1 MDDIKSIF
9 CKGLLRED
17 TFVNED
23 FKYAVVNN
31 MREYLE
37 FDEKDKKEILQKMHE
52 AMEEVDEK
60 GKVKKLINEEGKKVK

>member
-1 MDDIKSIF
+1 MGNVTGRFIKSLII
-9 CKGLLRED
+9 ET

-37 FDEKDKKEILQKMHE
+37 FDDKEEIQRKMWE
-52 AMEEVDEK
+52 AMNEVDEEE
-60 GKVKKLINEEGKKVK
+60 KVKKLSNEEEKKIR

>member
-1 MDDIKSIF
+1 MNVDKSVSSHYMKSLII
-9 CKGLLRED
+9 EN

-37 FDEKDKKEILQKMHE
+37 FDDKDALIEEMEK
-52 AMEEVDEK
+52 AMENVD
-60 GKVKKLINEEGKKVK
+60 